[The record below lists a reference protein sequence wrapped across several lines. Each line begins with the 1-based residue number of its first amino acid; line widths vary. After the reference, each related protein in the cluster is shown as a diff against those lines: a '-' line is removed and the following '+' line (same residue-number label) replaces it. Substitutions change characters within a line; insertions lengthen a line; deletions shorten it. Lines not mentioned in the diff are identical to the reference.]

1 MTNFEADNLMGSLVE
16 GQELG
21 YVMGVFNY
29 SYGTY
34 KVMIRDVD
42 DIGQTVSIDDY
53 VEVNP
58 YAYALHDNFPNPFNP
73 ETQIRFSIGSQED
86 VKLIIYDVVGR
97 QVRTLVNGSSFS
109 PGFHVANWDGLDD
122 KGQKV
127 PSGLYIYRIKAGSF
141 IADKK
146 MLLVK

>member
-1 MTNFEADNLMGSLVE
+1 
-16 GQELG
+16 
-21 YVMGVFNY
+21 
-29 SYGTY
+29 
-34 KVMIRDVD
+34 
-42 DIGQTVSIDDY
+42 
-53 VEVNP
+53 
-58 YAYALHDNFPNPFNP
+58 
-73 ETQIRFSIGSQED
+73 
-86 VKLIIYDVVGR
+86 
-97 QVRTLVNGSSFS
+97 VNGSSFS